1 MNAAITAIA
10 YATMPKKRYKNMQ
23 KHAAMSHG
31 AWTLDI
37 AAQNCPICPVT
48 TR

>member
-1 MNAAITAIA
+1 
-10 YATMPKKRYKNMQ
+10 MQ
-23 KHAAMSHG
+23 KHAAASQG